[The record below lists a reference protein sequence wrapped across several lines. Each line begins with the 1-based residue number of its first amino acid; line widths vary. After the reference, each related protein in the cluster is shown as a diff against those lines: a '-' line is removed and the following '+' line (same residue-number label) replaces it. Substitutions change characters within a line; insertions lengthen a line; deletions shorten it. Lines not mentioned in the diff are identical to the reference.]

1 MCGIG
6 KNHKLMKKTIK
17 EINDL
22 NKMNKISGKR
32 KRIIVIMKMVLIS

>member
-6 KNHKLMKKTIK
+6 KNNKLNKMTIK
-17 EINDL
+17 EIIDL

-32 KRIIVIMKMVLIS
+32 KRIIIVNKMELIY